1 MSMFSDNKKGKFPDP
16 SSQQNRISEGTK
28 IVGDITSKGGFRI
41 DGAIEGTIST
51 PNKVVIGKNGS
62 VKGTLIC
69 QDADIEGSVDGKIT
83 IDNLLSIKSTAK
95 IEGEVIVGKLAVEPG
110 ATFNASCDM
119 KGAVKKLDKNAK
131 KQGERSA

>member
-1 MSMFSDNKKGKFPDP
+1 MFSDNKKGKFPDP

-41 DGAIEGTIST
+41 DGHIEGTVTT
-51 PNKVVIGKNGS
+51 PNKVVIGKTGALKGS
-62 VKGTLIC
+62 LKC
-69 QDADIEGSVDGKIT
+69 QDADIEGVVTGKIE
-83 IDNLLSIKSTAK
+83 IDKTLSIKSSAK

-119 KGAVKKLDKNAK
+119 KGTVKTLSKNAK
-131 KQGERSA
+131 KKGEKSA

>member
-1 MSMFSDNKKGKFPDP
+1 MFSDNKKGKFPDP

-41 DGAIEGTIST
+41 DGDVEGTIST
-51 PNKVVIGKNGS
+51 PNKVVIGKKGS
-62 VKGTLIC
+62 VKGTLTC
-69 QDADIEGSVDGKIT
+69 NDADIEGVVNGKVQ

-95 IEGEVIVGKLAVEPG
+95 IEGEVTVGKLAVEPG

-119 KGAVKKLDKNAK
+119 KGAVKTIGKNAK
-131 KQGERSA
+131 KQAEKSA

>member
-1 MSMFSDNKKGKFPDP
+1 MFSDNKKGKYPDP
-16 SSQQNRISEGTK
+16 STQQNRISEGTK

-41 DGAIEGTIST
+41 DGAVEGTIST

-62 VKGTLIC
+62 VQGTLIC
-69 QDADIEGSVDGKIT
+69 KDADIEGVVNGKVQ

-95 IEGEVIVGKLAVEPG
+95 IEGEVTVGKLAVEPG

-119 KGAVKKLDKNAK
+119 KGAVKTLSKNAK
-131 KQGERSA
+131 KQGEKSA